1 MNEYVFLMNLNTH
14 IIICMFLLLF
24 DELLIHNVGLIPY
37 VFPSTNRV
45 VQVVGDGTTR
55 WHSNGRPARVEG
67 AWLQEGSQTAQCAHI
82 HQGKSVEGKS
92 AMFSCLA
99 IICLHTCSPSLSLN
113 RLVIKALL
121 MMSPSSVHNPLS
133 GCKNY
138 VDNPATIFLNLRL
151 SMPVICR
158 ASALF
163 FPLQSVML
171 LCQLFLGLSC
181 LPTLP
186 RMIPLAKQCIQYLT

>member
-1 MNEYVFLMNLNTH
+1 
-14 IIICMFLLLF
+14 MFLLLF
-24 DELLIHNVGLIPY
+24 DELLIHNVGLILY
-37 VFPSTNRV
+37 AFPSTNRV

-67 AWLQEGSQTAQCAHI
+67 TWLQEGSQTAQCAHI

-138 VDNPATIFLNLRL
+138 VDNPATIY
-151 SMPVICR
+151 VC
-158 ASALF
+158 
-163 FPLQSVML
+163 Q
-171 LCQLFLGLSC
+171 CQLYVEPLHCSSRSSLSC
-181 LPTLP
+181 CYVSFSSVSLVSPHFP
-186 RMIPLAKQCIQYLT
+186 AGYLWPNSVYSI